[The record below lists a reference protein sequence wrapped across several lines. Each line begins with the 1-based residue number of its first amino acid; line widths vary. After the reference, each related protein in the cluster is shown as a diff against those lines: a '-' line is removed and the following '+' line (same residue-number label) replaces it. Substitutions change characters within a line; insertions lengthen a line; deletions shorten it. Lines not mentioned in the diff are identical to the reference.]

1 MADLIDIA
9 QERQEMVLAAQ
20 IANARSKPAA
30 PSAFICESC
39 EAAIPEQRRISVPGV
54 MFCVTCQQIHEE
66 KKKHYRGAL

>member
-39 EAAIPEQRRISVPGV
+39 EAEIPEQRRISVPGV
-54 MFCVTCQQIHEE
+54 IYCVTCQQIHEE
-66 KKKHYRGAL
+66 KQKHYRGAL

>member
-20 IANARSKPAA
+20 IANARSKPTA

-54 MFCVTCQQIHEE
+54 IYCVTCQQIHEE

>member
-39 EAAIPEQRRISVPGV
+39 KVAIPEQRRISVPGV
-54 MFCVTCQQIHEE
+54 IYCVTCQQIHEE